1 MIERLNLAGGTWLQD
16 SKIAEA
22 GVKGSLLENRLYA
35 TLAYYEQQKTA
46 FNTQA
51 GTFDRYKSK
60 RLELEA
66 RYAPTKTLSFTAT
79 GTWQKTTLL
88 NSPFFLGVTPSYL
101 GLDPAKTYG
110 GRFVAVGGLIGV
122 PTGLETP
129 TPRKVFSLRG
139 TYTSPSG
146 FGGSL
151 GSTYVSSMFAG
162 YLQQIPLPSYFVTRA
177 ALFYNKG
184 PWSLRLNGTNIL
196 NAKYYTPQC
205 LVSAPCIS

>member
-60 RLELEA
+60 GLELEA

-101 GLDPAKTYG
+101 SLDPAKTYG
-110 GRFVAVGGLIGV
+110 GRFVAARAL
-122 PTGLETP
+122 TGSPPGWAAP
-129 TPRKVFSLRG
+129 TPRN
-139 TYTSPSG
+139 G
-146 FGGSL
+146 F
-151 GSTYVSSMFAG
+151 
-162 YLQQIPLPSYFVTRA
+162 PL
-177 ALFYNKG
+177 
-184 PWSLRLNGTNIL
+184 
-196 NAKYYTPQC
+196 
-205 LVSAPCIS
+205 